1 MGRTLYEELLFLG
14 VALDMDCRGGLHRGK
29 RVEIGL
35 QSAYGRL
42 EAADGGGS
50 LLDPS
55 VDGRE
60 SVGVSGELAGVAH
73 QFRVQLGQRCI
84 EGVEGR
90 VDGGDVRLA
99 LVQILHLLRT
109 HCPGTFGGGLSDAE
123 GVGLR
128 LDGACGDVALVEG
141 EIDVVAVVGTDG
153 NVGNEGVELG
163 EKHAPGG
170 ERSHVRLEGGGAEEV
185 NNLLEEGAEDF
196 DGDGF
201 FASLLLEGGDELGDG
216 GDVYRHSFA
225 FSCKDM
231 GL

>member
-1 MGRTLYEELLFLG
+1 MYEELLFLW
-14 VALDMDCRGGLHRGK
+14 VALDMDCRDGLHRSK

-42 EAADGGGS
+42 KAADSGGS

-60 SVGVSGELAGVAH
+60 SVGISGELAGMAH
-73 QFRVQLGQRCI
+73 QFRVQLGQRGI

-99 LVQILHLLRT
+99 LVQVLHLLRT
-109 HCPGTFGGGLSDAE
+109 HCPGTFGGGLADTE

-128 LDGACGDVALVEG
+128 LDGTCGDVDLAEG
-141 EIDVVAVVGTDG
+141 EINAVAVVGADG
-153 NVGNEGVELG
+153 DVGDEGVELG
-163 EKHAPGG
+163 EKRAPSG

-185 NNLLEEGAEDF
+185 DNLLEEGAEDF
-196 DGDGF
+196 DGDCF
-201 FASLLLEGGDELGDG
+201 LASLLLEGGDELGESACI
-216 GDVYRHSFA
+216 YCHIFA
-225 FSCKDM
+225 FYCKDM
-231 GL
+231 GLWG